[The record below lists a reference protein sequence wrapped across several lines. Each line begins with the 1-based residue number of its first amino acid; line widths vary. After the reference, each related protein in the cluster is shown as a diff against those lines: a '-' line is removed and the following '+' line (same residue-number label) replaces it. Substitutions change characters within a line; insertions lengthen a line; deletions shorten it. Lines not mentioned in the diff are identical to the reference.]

1 MHVQS
6 IERRNPSILV
16 AAAAAPSTL
25 LARAAPA
32 ARGEIQVSHLGGYVL
47 LVSLVYPL
55 VKSVIGLVLLY
66 WAVRLGIRH
75 GLRDVDQ
82 NRQAG

>member
-1 MHVQS
+1 M
-6 IERRNPSILV
+6 
-16 AAAAAPSTL
+16 
-25 LARAAPA
+25 
-32 ARGEIQVSHLGGYVL
+32 SHLGGYVL